1 MYFFKRIKYARRRST
16 SNRTHFSNRKLF
28 CRFNRPQKKTSFYI
42 WDQDTQPPV
51 GKVASNKY
59 ITTVKIK

>member
-1 MYFFKRIKYARRRST
+1 MHNAAALLIAPIFLIVSFFVALIAPK
-16 SNRTHFSNRKLF
+16 
-28 CRFNRPQKKTSFYI
+28 KKTSFYI